1 MRNHTSW
8 FMQIEKTVWKSL
20 FLTGHTI
27 IYFILW
33 ILMSVFLICWFINLE
48 NLETVL
54 LSFNIHLASV
64 WLFLKMITHVTFKFL
79 FLLYRCHTGY
89 IDMVFLR
96 CESTCYEKH
105 SLDIAISKKGKCY
118 KFVTL
123 PAFIWFL
130 ISERIYTIFNLNIC

>member
-89 IDMVFLR
+89 IDMVFLW
-96 CESTCYEKH
+96 CESTCHEKH
-105 SLDIAISKKGKCY
+105 SIYRYCNLKKRKMLQICHITGIYMISY
-118 KFVTL
+118 QWAYL
-123 PAFIWFL
+123 
-130 ISERIYTIFNLNIC
+130 YNL